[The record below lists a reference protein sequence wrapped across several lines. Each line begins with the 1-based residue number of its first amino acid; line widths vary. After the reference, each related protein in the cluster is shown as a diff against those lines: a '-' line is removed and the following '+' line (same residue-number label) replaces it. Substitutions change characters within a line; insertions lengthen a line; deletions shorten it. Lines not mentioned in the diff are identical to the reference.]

1 MNPVLPAWH
10 KLPNAA
16 LMTTLIKRLPDWDT
30 DSMPA
35 RRLAHPLILN
45 YVFEQAF
52 ETVNNSSIAAEVPAD
67 FITAVRNATHTS
79 DMKGVLIPSVLA
91 WGLMA
96 WPLVAGYITMSDEEL
111 VALRTVAVGTS
122 TAHMVMC
129 AQLYKEICRD

>member
-16 LMTTLIKRLPDWDT
+16 LMTTLIKRLPDWNT
-30 DSMPA
+30 NSTPA
-35 RRLAHPLILN
+35 RRFGHPLVLN
-45 YVFEQAF
+45 FMFEDAF
-52 ETVNNSSIAAEVPAD
+52 ETVNNSSIAAEVSAD
-67 FITAVRNATHTS
+67 LVTAVRNATRTS
-79 DMKGVLIPSVLA
+79 DMEGVLIPSVLA

-96 WPLVAGYITMSDEEL
+96 WPLVAGYIAMSDEEL

-129 AQLYKEICRD
+129 AQLYKEICCD